1 MKICQFVNCLVCPGH
16 LCSDWLL
23 LLQLFTDNSM
33 LVFMWNVAIRIHN
46 EASPGTSFGL
56 SPKRS
61 HVFDHQMALTLQIPI
76 ENSGFIE
83 YAARLHWAKIWLED
97 IPLRKQMLASWLP
110 WSCTS
115 DHSQTR
121 TIKLL
126 LGLPATFPQYQE
138 QNIHLWQWGTQ
149 LLSNHQPSSYC
160 RGWLLHSL
168 CLYNK
173 RAFMTMG
180 YTITTI
186 IMIRTKYWTPG
197 TVHIID
203 IVVFRRVYLLLLPIT
218 LTQE

>member
-23 LLQLFTDNSM
+23 LGQLFTDNSM
-33 LVFMWNVAIRIHN
+33 LVFRWNVAIRIHN
-46 EASPGTSFGL
+46 EASPGTSVGL

-61 HVFDHQMALTLQIPI
+61 HVFDHQMAPTLQIPI

-126 LGLPATFPQYQE
+126 LGLPATFRLYQE
-138 QNIHLWQWGTQ
+138 QNIHLWQWGNYYQTI
-149 LLSNHQPSSYC
+149 NHQVIAGIACYIPSVSIT
-160 RGWLLHSL
+160 
-168 CLYNK
+168 K
-173 RAFMTMG
+173 RAFMSMG
-180 YTITTI
+180 YSIT
-186 IMIRTKYWTPG
+186 IMIRTKYWNPG
-197 TVHIID
+197 TLHILD
-203 IVVFRRVYLLLLPIT
+203 TVVSTAGALVVIT
-218 LTQE
+218 V

>member
-1 MKICQFVNCLVCPGH
+1 M
-16 LCSDWLL
+16 
-23 LLQLFTDNSM
+23 
-33 LVFMWNVAIRIHN
+33 
-46 EASPGTSFGL
+46 AS
-56 SPKRS
+56 
-61 HVFDHQMALTLQIPI
+61 TLQIPI

-160 RGWLLHSL
+160 RYCLLHSL

-173 RAFMTMG
+173 TCIHVYMG
-180 YTITTI
+180 YSIT
-186 IMIRTKYWTPG
+186 IMIRTKYWNPG
-197 TVHIID
+197 TLHILD
-203 IVVFRRVYLLLLPIT
+203 TVVFRRVHLLLLLKSNANCYICILWTYLFGGNRISESNFISQEDAAPALKLVLN
-218 LTQE
+218 LTWWRSDVAKLREAEQSSKW